1 VCSSDL
7 GRDKGKR
14 MGRRSEWGSPCKN
27 TTSRWRNFSKRI
39 RKSFHERW
47 KSLKE
52 RIMDGVQLLFTL
64 KKLVEL
70 RRDDVVNGMVSGVD
84 NFEKYQYM
92 LGQIR
97 TYHYIL
103 QEISNLLKNKEP
115 NEDGNVVK
123 IKPQDHSPK
132 T

>member
-1 VCSSDL
+1 
-7 GRDKGKR
+7 
-14 MGRRSEWGSPCKN
+14 
-27 TTSRWRNFSKRI
+27 
-39 RKSFHERW
+39 
-47 KSLKE
+47 
-52 RIMDGVQLLFTL
+52 MDGVQLLFTL

-70 RRDDVVNGMVSGVD
+70 RRDDVVNGMVTGVD

-115 NEDGNVVK
+115 NEDGNIVT
-123 IKPQDHSPK
+123 IKPQDHS

>member
-1 VCSSDL
+1 
-7 GRDKGKR
+7 
-14 MGRRSEWGSPCKN
+14 
-27 TTSRWRNFSKRI
+27 
-39 RKSFHERW
+39 
-47 KSLKE
+47 
-52 RIMDGVQLLFTL
+52 MDGVQLLFKL

-70 RRDDVVNGMVSGVD
+70 RRDDVVNGMISGVD

-92 LGQIR
+92 LGQVR
-97 TYHYIL
+97 TYHYLL

-123 IKPQDHSPK
+123 ITPQDHTPK

>member
-1 VCSSDL
+1 
-7 GRDKGKR
+7 
-14 MGRRSEWGSPCKN
+14 
-27 TTSRWRNFSKRI
+27 
-39 RKSFHERW
+39 
-47 KSLKE
+47 
-52 RIMDGVQLLFTL
+52 MDGVQLLFTL

-70 RRDDVVNGMVSGVD
+70 RRDDVVNSLVGGVD

-123 IKPQDHSPK
+123 IKTEDNPTQS
-132 T
+132 

>member
-1 VCSSDL
+1 
-7 GRDKGKR
+7 
-14 MGRRSEWGSPCKN
+14 
-27 TTSRWRNFSKRI
+27 
-39 RKSFHERW
+39 
-47 KSLKE
+47 
-52 RIMDGVQLLFTL
+52 MDGVQLLFKL

-70 RRDDVVNGMVSGVD
+70 RRDDVVNGMIGGVD

-115 NEDGNVVK
+115 NEDGNIVT
-123 IKPQDHSPK
+123 INPQDHSTK
-132 T
+132 S

>member
-1 VCSSDL
+1 
-7 GRDKGKR
+7 
-14 MGRRSEWGSPCKN
+14 
-27 TTSRWRNFSKRI
+27 
-39 RKSFHERW
+39 
-47 KSLKE
+47 
-52 RIMDGVQLLFTL
+52 MDGLQLLFTL

-123 IKPQDHSPK
+123 ITPQDHTPK
-132 T
+132 I

>member
-1 VCSSDL
+1 
-7 GRDKGKR
+7 
-14 MGRRSEWGSPCKN
+14 
-27 TTSRWRNFSKRI
+27 
-39 RKSFHERW
+39 
-47 KSLKE
+47 
-52 RIMDGVQLLFTL
+52 MDGVQLLFKL

-70 RRDDVVNGMVSGVD
+70 RRDDVVNGMITGVD

-103 QEISNLLKNKEP
+103 QELSNLLKNKEP

-123 IKPQDHSPK
+123 ITPQDHTPK
-132 T
+132 I

>member
-1 VCSSDL
+1 
-7 GRDKGKR
+7 
-14 MGRRSEWGSPCKN
+14 
-27 TTSRWRNFSKRI
+27 
-39 RKSFHERW
+39 
-47 KSLKE
+47 
-52 RIMDGVQLLFTL
+52 MDGVQLLFKL
-64 KKLVEL
+64 KKLIEL
-70 RRDDVVNGMVSGVD
+70 RRDDVVNGMVGGVD

-103 QEISNLLKNKEP
+103 QELSNLLKNKEP

-123 IKPQDHSPK
+123 ITPQDHSPK

>member
-1 VCSSDL
+1 
-7 GRDKGKR
+7 
-14 MGRRSEWGSPCKN
+14 
-27 TTSRWRNFSKRI
+27 
-39 RKSFHERW
+39 
-47 KSLKE
+47 
-52 RIMDGVQLLFTL
+52 MDGVQLLFTL

-70 RRDDVVNGMVSGVD
+70 RRDDVVNGMITGVD

-123 IKPQDHSPK
+123 ITPQDHSPK

>member
-1 VCSSDL
+1 
-7 GRDKGKR
+7 
-14 MGRRSEWGSPCKN
+14 
-27 TTSRWRNFSKRI
+27 
-39 RKSFHERW
+39 
-47 KSLKE
+47 
-52 RIMDGVQLLFTL
+52 MDGVQLLFKL

-70 RRDDVVNGMVSGVD
+70 RRDDVVNGMITGVD

-115 NEDGNVVK
+115 NEDGNIVT

-132 T
+132 D

>member
-1 VCSSDL
+1 
-7 GRDKGKR
+7 
-14 MGRRSEWGSPCKN
+14 
-27 TTSRWRNFSKRI
+27 
-39 RKSFHERW
+39 
-47 KSLKE
+47 
-52 RIMDGVQLLFTL
+52 MDGVQLLFKL
-64 KKLVEL
+64 KKLIEL

-103 QEISNLLKNKEP
+103 QELSNLLKNKEP

-123 IKPQDHSPK
+123 ITPQDHSPK
-132 T
+132 P

>member
-1 VCSSDL
+1 
-7 GRDKGKR
+7 
-14 MGRRSEWGSPCKN
+14 
-27 TTSRWRNFSKRI
+27 
-39 RKSFHERW
+39 
-47 KSLKE
+47 
-52 RIMDGVQLLFTL
+52 MDGVQLLFKL
-64 KKLVEL
+64 KKLIEL
-70 RRDDVVNGMVSGVD
+70 RRDDVVNGMVTGVD

-123 IKPQDHSPK
+123 ITPQDHSPK

>member
-1 VCSSDL
+1 
-7 GRDKGKR
+7 
-14 MGRRSEWGSPCKN
+14 
-27 TTSRWRNFSKRI
+27 
-39 RKSFHERW
+39 
-47 KSLKE
+47 
-52 RIMDGVQLLFTL
+52 MDGVQLLFTL

-115 NEDGNVVK
+115 NEEGNVVK
-123 IKPQDHSPK
+123 ITPPDHTPK
-132 T
+132 I

>member
-1 VCSSDL
+1 
-7 GRDKGKR
+7 
-14 MGRRSEWGSPCKN
+14 
-27 TTSRWRNFSKRI
+27 
-39 RKSFHERW
+39 
-47 KSLKE
+47 
-52 RIMDGVQLLFTL
+52 MDGLQLLFTL

-92 LGQIR
+92 LGQIL

-123 IKPQDHSPK
+123 ITPQDHSPK

>member
-1 VCSSDL
+1 
-7 GRDKGKR
+7 
-14 MGRRSEWGSPCKN
+14 
-27 TTSRWRNFSKRI
+27 
-39 RKSFHERW
+39 
-47 KSLKE
+47 
-52 RIMDGVQLLFTL
+52 MDGVQLLFTL

-70 RRDDVVNGMVSGVD
+70 RRDDVVNGMVTGVD

-115 NEDGNVVK
+115 NENGNVVK
-123 IKPQDHSPK
+123 ITPQDHTPK

>member
-1 VCSSDL
+1 
-7 GRDKGKR
+7 
-14 MGRRSEWGSPCKN
+14 
-27 TTSRWRNFSKRI
+27 
-39 RKSFHERW
+39 
-47 KSLKE
+47 
-52 RIMDGVQLLFTL
+52 MDGVQLLFTL

-70 RRDDVVNGMVSGVD
+70 RRDDVVNGMITGVD

-115 NEDGNVVK
+115 NEDGNIVT
-123 IKPQDHSPK
+123 IKPQDHTTK
-132 T
+132 I

>member
-1 VCSSDL
+1 
-7 GRDKGKR
+7 
-14 MGRRSEWGSPCKN
+14 
-27 TTSRWRNFSKRI
+27 
-39 RKSFHERW
+39 
-47 KSLKE
+47 
-52 RIMDGVQLLFTL
+52 MDGVQLLFTL

-123 IKPQDHSPK
+123 ITPQDHSPK
-132 T
+132 I

>member
-1 VCSSDL
+1 
-7 GRDKGKR
+7 
-14 MGRRSEWGSPCKN
+14 
-27 TTSRWRNFSKRI
+27 
-39 RKSFHERW
+39 
-47 KSLKE
+47 
-52 RIMDGVQLLFTL
+52 MDGVQLLFKL
-64 KKLVEL
+64 KKLIEL

-123 IKPQDHSPK
+123 ITPQDHSPK
-132 T
+132 I

>member
-1 VCSSDL
+1 
-7 GRDKGKR
+7 
-14 MGRRSEWGSPCKN
+14 
-27 TTSRWRNFSKRI
+27 
-39 RKSFHERW
+39 
-47 KSLKE
+47 
-52 RIMDGVQLLFTL
+52 MDGVQLLFTL

-123 IKPQDHSPK
+123 ITPQDHSPK

>member
-1 VCSSDL
+1 
-7 GRDKGKR
+7 
-14 MGRRSEWGSPCKN
+14 
-27 TTSRWRNFSKRI
+27 
-39 RKSFHERW
+39 
-47 KSLKE
+47 
-52 RIMDGVQLLFTL
+52 MDGVQLLFTL

-70 RRDDVVNGMVSGVD
+70 RRDDVVNGMVTGVD

-115 NEDGNVVK
+115 NENGNVVK
-123 IKPQDHSPK
+123 ITPQDHTPK
-132 T
+132 I

>member
-1 VCSSDL
+1 
-7 GRDKGKR
+7 
-14 MGRRSEWGSPCKN
+14 
-27 TTSRWRNFSKRI
+27 
-39 RKSFHERW
+39 
-47 KSLKE
+47 
-52 RIMDGVQLLFTL
+52 MDGVQLLFTL

-70 RRDDVVNGMVSGVD
+70 RRDDVVNGMVTGVD

-123 IKPQDHSPK
+123 ITPQDHTPK
-132 T
+132 I

>member
-1 VCSSDL
+1 
-7 GRDKGKR
+7 
-14 MGRRSEWGSPCKN
+14 
-27 TTSRWRNFSKRI
+27 
-39 RKSFHERW
+39 
-47 KSLKE
+47 
-52 RIMDGVQLLFTL
+52 MDGVQLLFKL

-70 RRDDVVNGMVSGVD
+70 RRDDVVNGMITGVD

-115 NEDGNVVK
+115 NEDGNVIK
-123 IKPQDHSPK
+123 IEPKDHSSK
-132 T
+132 S

>member
-1 VCSSDL
+1 
-7 GRDKGKR
+7 
-14 MGRRSEWGSPCKN
+14 
-27 TTSRWRNFSKRI
+27 
-39 RKSFHERW
+39 
-47 KSLKE
+47 
-52 RIMDGVQLLFTL
+52 MDGVQLLFTL

-70 RRDDVVNGMVSGVD
+70 RRDDVVNGMVTGVD

-103 QEISNLLKNKEP
+103 QELSNLLKNKEP

-123 IKPQDHSPK
+123 ITPQDHTPK
-132 T
+132 I

>member
-1 VCSSDL
+1 
-7 GRDKGKR
+7 
-14 MGRRSEWGSPCKN
+14 
-27 TTSRWRNFSKRI
+27 
-39 RKSFHERW
+39 
-47 KSLKE
+47 
-52 RIMDGVQLLFTL
+52 MDGVQLLFTL

-123 IKPQDHSPK
+123 ITPQDHTPK

>member
-1 VCSSDL
+1 
-7 GRDKGKR
+7 
-14 MGRRSEWGSPCKN
+14 
-27 TTSRWRNFSKRI
+27 
-39 RKSFHERW
+39 
-47 KSLKE
+47 
-52 RIMDGVQLLFTL
+52 MDGVQLLFTL

-70 RRDDVVNGMVSGVD
+70 RRDDVVNGLITGVD

-115 NEDGNVVK
+115 NEDGNIVT
-123 IKPQDHSPK
+123 IKPQDHTTK
-132 T
+132 I